1 MDTYSIKRLL
11 LLAAVSALSF
21 TLLADAVKMPPRR
34 RGRPRR
40 PTQETGG
47 LVFGKAEGN
56 YVRFVNAQDKIPSTA
71 LIEVAEEVK
80 KNLLLPVEV
89 STISAS
95 NDIFSAASKTMATAR
110 TGVAVVVLDGKFDI
124 SILTAPE
131 AGWAIVNV
139 NALLSDNPDA
149 QKAQNRLRKELWRA
163 LCFAAGGGFSSMK
176 PCVVQPTKT
185 LNELDSLVYSLPSPM
200 QHNAIIDGAHARG
213 VQSIRINTYLGA
225 CREGWAPAPI
235 NDIQKAIW
243 ERVKADKE
251 RGPTNPL
258 KIPPPPKR
266 K

>member
-1 MDTYSIKRLL
+1 MNCCSFRKLL
-11 LLAAVSALSF
+11 FLVMISTLSF
-21 TLLADAVKMPPRR
+21 TLLADAIKAPPKR

-40 PTQETGG
+40 SSQETGG

-56 YVRFVNAQDKIPSTA
+56 YVRFVNVQDKISSA
-71 LIEVAEEVK
+71 ILFEVAEEVK

-89 STISAS
+89 SATSAGK
-95 NDIFSAASKTMATAR
+95 DIFSIASKTMAMTR
-110 TGVAVVVLDGKFDI
+110 TGVAVVVLGAEFDTT
-124 SILTAPE
+124 ILAAPE

-139 NALLSDNPDA
+139 NALLTDNPDTP
-149 QKAQNRLRKELWRA
+149 KAQNRLRKELWRA

-185 LNELDSLVYSLPSPM
+185 LSELDALFYPLPSPM
-200 QHNAIIDGAHARG
+200 QHNAIIDAAKARG
-213 VQSIRINTYLGA
+213 VQSIKINTYLGA
-225 CREGWAPAPI
+225 CREGWAPTPT

-243 ERVKADKE
+243 EQVKADKE

-258 KIPPPPKR
+258 KIPPPKR

>member
-1 MDTYSIKRLL
+1 MNSCSIKRLL

-21 TLLADAVKMPPRR
+21 TLLADSAQIPPRR

-56 YVRFVNAQDKIPSTA
+56 YVRFVNAQDKISSTT
-71 LIEVAEEVK
+71 LIKVAEEVK

-89 STISAS
+89 SAISS
-95 NDIFSAASKTMATAR
+95 SDDIFSATSKTMATTR
-110 TGVAVVVLDGKFDI
+110 TGVAVVVLAGKFDT
-124 SILTAPE
+124 SILAAPE
-131 AGWAIVNV
+131 AGWAVVNV
-139 NALLSDNPDA
+139 NALTVDNPDA
-149 QKAQNRLRKELWRA
+149 QKAQTRLRKELWRA

-225 CREGWAPAPI
+225 CQEGWAPAPT
-235 NDIQKAIW
+235 NDIQNAIW

-258 KIPPPPKR
+258 KIPMPKR